1 MESEKLP
8 IKFFAPRDVDEL
20 RIEGS
25 GSSDVP
31 NWVLQGTTLEQRA
44 LELSTAFGQ
53 FSKTIV
59 ERAERESAVP
69 FVFVAKMCSDAT
81 AKSRRADISALFQ
94 TGDKSSLIGLADSDE
109 LIVKIDSVA
118 QMNEI
123 SCRLHDYNRNS
134 YALSCLETFWDFQPT
149 IETEKDESTY
159 KIKLIDYQDFET
171 NIAIQRLF
179 ERALTTREI
188 TYKKS
193 NYTNQLSVYRVEM
206 EPNAILDGLYG
217 DDAYEMLFSIE
228 PMPKY
233 AVSLD
238 CIDEQTSIDV
248 MNPAAGQRYETLGIL
263 DNGIEPIPH
272 LEPWIDSERWT
283 VYPESAISPT
293 HGTFVAGVAL
303 YGDIC
308 EGEDWVN
315 HGGVKLFDAAVFPNE
330 SESLEED
337 ELIANIREAIKANY
351 KKIKIWNLSISVVRP
366 VSDNKFSDL
375 AIALDDLQTEYNIL
389 ICKSAGNCN
398 NFISGRPKGRIHE
411 GADSVRSLVVGS
423 VAQAK
428 GPDDFA
434 AVDNPSPFSRI
445 GPGPEYIIKPEV
457 SHYGGNAGV
466 NKSGH
471 LDTTGV
477 KSFSKD
483 GNLSSSVGTS
493 FSTPRIAS
501 LATGL
506 YQQLD
511 EDFDPLLLKCL
522 IIHSSSY
529 SDNLQ
534 IPVVERTNQL
544 GFGVPKSVP
553 QILYNA
559 PYEATLIL
567 RDTLS
572 KSEKIDIM
580 DFPMPKSLIRD
591 GYYTGQI
598 IATLVYDPILD
609 SSQGV
614 EYCQSNIDIKF
625 GSYDDKKDR
634 DTSKRNILNPVGRD
648 GAKNLFLEG
657 LYSKRLMR
665 DSQSEFALRERLLIQ
680 YGDKYYPVKKYAVD
694 LAELSEA
701 NKQNFATADKQW
713 FLYLCGL
720 FREHTEQRAKVERTT
735 PSQDFCFIIT
745 IRDPERKVN
754 VYDEVTQGLD
764 AYNFWHSNIKISAD
778 ISLPIKQNE

>member
-1 MESEKLP
+1 MAGEKLP
-8 IKFFAPRDVDEL
+8 IKFFAPREVDEL
-20 RIEGS
+20 RVEGS
-25 GSSDVP
+25 GRSETP
-31 NWVLQGTTLEQRA
+31 NWVLEGSDLEQRA
-44 LELSTAFGQ
+44 LELDLAFGQ
-53 FSKTIV
+53 FSRIIT
-59 ERAERESAVP
+59 ERAKRKSAVP
-69 FVFVAKMCSDAT
+69 FVFVAKMCDDAT
-81 AKSRRADISALFQ
+81 AKSRRGDISALFQ
-94 TGDKSSLIGLADSDE
+94 AGDKSSIIGLVNSDE

-118 QMNEI
+118 QMNEV
-123 SCRLHDYNRNS
+123 SSRLKDYNRNS
-134 YALSCLETFWDFQPT
+134 YALSCLETFWEFEPT
-149 IETEKDESTY
+149 VQEGKDESTY
-159 KIKLIDYQDFET
+159 KIKLIDFQDYET
-171 NIAIQRLF
+171 NVAIQRLF
-179 ERALTTREI
+179 ERALTARKI

-193 NYTNQLSVYRVEM
+193 NYTSQFPVYRIEM
-206 EPNAILDGLYG
+206 GPQALLDELYG

-233 AVSLD
+233 VISLD
-238 CIDEQTSIDV
+238 SMQEGTSVEVINPID
-248 MNPAAGQRYETLGIL
+248 GHRYETLGIL
-263 DNGIEPIPH
+263 DNGIAPIPH
-272 LEPWIDSERWT
+272 LSPWMAAKRWT
-283 VYPESAISPT
+283 VYPESEINPT

-308 EGEDWVN
+308 EGKEWVG
-315 HGGVKLFDAAVFPNE
+315 HGGIKLFDATVFPNE
-330 SESLEED
+330 NESLEED
-337 ELIANIREAIKANY
+337 ELIANISEAIKANY
-351 KKIKIWNLSISVVRP
+351 EKIKIWNLSISVVRP

-375 AIALDDLQTEYNIL
+375 AIALDDLQTKYNIL
-389 ICKSAGNCN
+389 ICKSAGNCS
-398 NFISGRPKGRIHE
+398 NFIYGRPKGRIHE

-434 AVDNPSPFSRI
+434 DVDNPSPFSRV

-466 NKSGH
+466 DKSGT
-471 LDTTGV
+471 LVTTGV

-506 YQQLD
+506 YQELD
-511 EDFDPLLLKCL
+511 EAFDPLLLKGL
-522 IIHSSSY
+522 IIHSSTY

-534 IPVVERTNQL
+534 IPMSERTNQL

-559 PYEATLIL
+559 PYEITLIL

-609 SSQGV
+609 SSQGI

-625 GSYDDKKDR
+625 GSYNIKKER

-648 GAKNLFLEG
+648 GAKNLFKEG

-665 DSQSEFALRERLLIQ
+665 DSQGEFALRERLLIQ
-680 YGDKYYPVKKYAVD
+680 YADKYYPVKKYAID
-694 LAELSEA
+694 LSELSEA
-701 NKQNFATADKQW
+701 NKQNFATANKLW
-713 FLYLCGL
+713 YLYLCGF
-720 FREHTEQRAKVERTT
+720 FREHTEQRAKIERTT
-735 PSQDFCFIIT
+735 PSQDFCLIIT
-745 IRDPERKVN
+745 IKDPEHKAN

-778 ISLPIKQNE
+778 VSVPIKRTE